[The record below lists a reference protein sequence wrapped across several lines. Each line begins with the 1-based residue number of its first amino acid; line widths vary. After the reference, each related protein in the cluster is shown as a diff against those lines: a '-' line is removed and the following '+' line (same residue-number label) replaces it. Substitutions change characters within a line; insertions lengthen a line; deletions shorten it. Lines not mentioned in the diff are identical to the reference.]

1 MPGVASPRMRI
12 FVAGASGV
20 IGVRIVTLLVDLGHE
35 VAGMTRSP
43 GKSALVSEL
52 GAQPVVC
59 DVFDLAALTGAL
71 QAFRP
76 EAVVHQLTALPDD
89 VSRISESAAANNRIR
104 REGTS
109 NLIAASSAARFVQ
122 VRGPERGVEHPGRRR
137 SGDGGPREVGARH
150 RRRRRALRPA
160 LRYWHLL
167 RGGRAR
173 STRIQVD
180 EAARRTV
187 PLLEAPS
194 GVVVIA
200 EDDSN

>member
-1 MPGVASPRMRI
+1 MRI

-20 IGVRIVTLLVDLGHE
+20 IGVRIVPLLVDLGHE

-59 DVFDLAALTGAL
+59 DVFDLAALTEAL

-89 VSRISESAAANNRIR
+89 VSRISEFAAANNRIR

-109 NLIAASSAARFVQ
+109 NLIAASSAAGSSRFVAQ
-122 VRGPERGVEHPGRRR
+122 SVAWSIPGEGGAATADLERSVLAIGGVVVRYGQLYGPGTYYEADVP
-137 SGDGGPREVGARH
+137 DP
-150 RRRRRALRPA
+150 P
-160 LRYWHLL
+160 
-167 RGGRAR
+167 
-173 STRIQVD
+173 RIQVD

>member
-1 MPGVASPRMRI
+1 MRI

-20 IGVRIVTLLVDLGHE
+20 IGVRIVPLLVDLGHE

-59 DVFDLAALTGAL
+59 DVFDLAALTEAL

-89 VSRISESAAANNRIR
+89 VSRIGEFAAANNRIR

-109 NLIAASSAARFVQ
+109 NLIAASSAAGSSRFVAQ
-122 VRGPERGVEHPGRRR
+122 SVAWSIPGEGGAATADLERSVLAIGGVVVRYGQLYGPGTYYEADVP
-137 SGDGGPREVGARH
+137 DP
-150 RRRRRALRPA
+150 P
-160 LRYWHLL
+160 
-167 RGGRAR
+167 
-173 STRIQVD
+173 RIQVD